1 MPAIFHTPFG
11 ANGNAGNW
19 LALPSLP
26 GGIDPMREVVITCS
40 APFFC
45 GTCPANQSGTATGG
59 FFFFDAGRH
68 SLGVVDYSK
77 ITIRNVGTSGATI
90 FSMSFAATDNGPEGN

>member
-1 MPAIFHTPFG
+1 MAAIFNIPFG
-11 ANGNAGNW
+11 ANGKAGNW
-19 LALPSLP
+19 VALPSI
-26 GGIDPMREVVITCS
+26 GSTHPMREVVITCS

-45 GTCPANQSGTATGG
+45 GTCSAGQSTEDSG

-68 SLGVVDYSK
+68 SLGVVDYTK
-77 ITIRNVGTSGATI
+77 ITVRMVGTSGATI

>member
-1 MPAIFHTPFG
+1 MAAIFNTPFG

-19 LALPSLP
+19 LALPALP
-26 GGIDPMREVVITCS
+26 TGTHPMREVVITCS
-40 APFFC
+40 AAFFC
-45 GTCPANQSGTATGG
+45 GTCSAGQATSDSG

-68 SLGVVDYSK
+68 SLGVVDYTK